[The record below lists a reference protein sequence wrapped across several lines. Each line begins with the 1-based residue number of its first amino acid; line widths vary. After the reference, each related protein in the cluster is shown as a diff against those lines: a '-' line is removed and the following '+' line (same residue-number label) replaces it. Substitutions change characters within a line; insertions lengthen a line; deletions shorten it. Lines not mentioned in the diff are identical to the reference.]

1 MIKTMNSL
9 TKRLRVKDNVYTE
22 FWAQQLM
29 EEAANTIDL
38 LYLAIDNLLEDIDT
52 DHQPEWASEE
62 DRRAGKDPWC
72 CRTCGPADGGW
83 PCTHRMALNELKAV
97 RNGIK

>member
-52 DHQPEWASEE
+52 DHQPEWDCEE

-72 CRTCGPADGGW
+72 CRTCGHGGW